1 MNTAFDSQHS
11 SLGDYGQ
18 ESLEA
23 NPFAEEIDTAKVPSS
38 SSSSSSVSPVLDND
52 ENIVVASPI
61 SNVNKQLESIDLNNS
76 EDHTE
81 QHQQEDPNLEYTSS
95 QQEETDTQVCII

>member
-23 NPFAEEIDTAKVPSS
+23 NPFAEEIDTAEV

-76 EDHTE
+76 ENHTE
-81 QHQQEDPNLEYTSS
+81 QRQQEDPNLEYTSS

>member
-23 NPFAEEIDTAKVPSS
+23 NPFAEEIDTAKVY
-38 SSSSSSVSPVLDND
+38 SSSSVSPVLDND
-52 ENIVVASPI
+52 ENIIVASPI
-61 SNVNKQLESIDLNNS
+61 SNVNKQLESIDLNNP